1 MTEPIDYKT
10 MYECAVEFAR
20 SLIQEAN
27 SKDEEIRRLEAEIR
41 ELQEQAE
48 ELRFNPNHDPK
59 NGRFTSGN
67 GVDISGGSGIIKLQ
81 MNLFDKNDPL
91 YIDAVSIEEEYGFTD
106 ICLHGSPQ
114 SVQRTINGKLTNM
127 TAEEFAVH
135 LKENG
140 YNGGNIRLASCST
153 GAGDNS
159 FAQQLSGILG
169 VKVKAPDTDVY
180 YAPDEGVLFVGSPY
194 SNIGN
199 WRVFENGVEIK

>member
-1 MTEPIDYKT
+1 
-10 MYECAVEFAR
+10 MYEAAVEMAR
-20 SLIQEAN
+20 SLIRESNA
-27 SKDEEIRRLEAEIR
+27 KGEKILRLRAEVR
-41 ELQEQAE
+41 ELREKVG
-48 ELRFNPNHDPK
+48 ELRYNPYHDPT